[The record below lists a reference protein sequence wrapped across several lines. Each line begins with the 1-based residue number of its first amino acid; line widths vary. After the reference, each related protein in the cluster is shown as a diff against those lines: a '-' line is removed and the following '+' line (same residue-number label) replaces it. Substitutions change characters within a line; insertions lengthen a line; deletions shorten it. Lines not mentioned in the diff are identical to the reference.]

1 MSPATPLQ
9 PPADA
14 LLDALLAQAPMGV
27 TFLDRDLRFR
37 RVNEQLARM
46 NGIPAAA
53 HLGRT
58 VAELLP
64 TIGRFA
70 RETADEIN
78 RTRLPASLREVRGET
93 PAQPG
98 VERVWR
104 EHWFPVFDASDE
116 VAGYGVLVEEMT
128 EQRTVEQQREQLIE
142 ALKRSEERLRLSME
156 AAYLIGFSWD
166 VVRDEIHR
174 MHSTSDA
181 LPPTQES
188 GLTRFADVVASV
200 HPDDREHFEQKVR
213 RALADPQGRYES
225 EFRIVEVD
233 GRVRW
238 LYERGTVTRNAEG
251 APIALSGLS
260 QDITARKSAE
270 EALQHANRRKDEFL
284 ATLAHELRNPLA
296 PIRSAA
302 EVLRMLERDD
312 PRLLRAAA
320 IIDRQVTQMVRLVD
334 DLLDVNRITR
344 GEIALH
350 REVID
355 VARVVHAAVETSRP
369 LLEAARHDLQL
380 SLPFSTLHVYADA
393 ARLAQALSNVLNNAA
408 RYTPPGGRI
417 ELKVGRDEGRVTI
430 SVSDNGSGIPVD
442 RLEDIFEM
450 FTRVV
455 PEGSAGGLGIG
466 LALVRRIVQMH
477 EGEVRAQSAGYGHGA
492 LFELWLPLH
501 VAAAPDT
508 VGQIRS
514 GVRVHTEGS
523 ALRILIVD
531 DNVDSATSQATML
544 ELKHHVVCVV
554 HDAPAAL
561 DVVHVFEPDVAL
573 LDIGLP
579 GMNGYE
585 LAQRLRQDAALAS
598 LVLVAQTG
606 WGQPADRARALR
618 AGFDAHLTKP
628 VDWAAL
634 QRVLANTTAGRPRR
648 P

>member
-1 MSPATPLQ
+1 
-9 PPADA
+9 
-14 LLDALLAQAPMGV
+14 MGV

>member
-450 FTRVV
+450 FTRVI

>member
-1 MSPATPLQ
+1 
-9 PPADA
+9 
-14 LLDALLAQAPMGV
+14 MGV

-450 FTRVV
+450 FTRVI